1 MKHKAEDI
9 SVENRL
15 KFLEENRRFIQNSLE
30 SALRLGDFQEK
41 ITTNSTAEQ
50 VFEETEKR
58 INSLIQ
64 FEARAFCLVDP
75 DDSDLVMTFCEP
87 ESLQL
92 FLKDEIEFM
101 IEKRFIAWAIRER
114 RGVTILSKNQ
124 KRQFILHVISTD
136 SKIRGMFIGLFPEP
150 IPRVPDASL
159 QILSIIFRNVA
170 NTLESIEYYD
180 LIRNQKQLLQIEVEQ
195 KTREMLSYER
205 QLQQAQKS
213 EAIATLA
220 GGIAHEFN
228 NALSAV
234 VGFFELL
241 KLDFSENEKGL
252 NDIEYI
258 HPSIQRMINLTDQ
271 LLAYARGGKYH
282 LQKIAMND
290 FVQNTLPTIQH
301 ALNPSICIET
311 DLLADTWIIEADL
324 IQMQMVLAAI
334 LTNASEAIDG
344 EGHISI
350 STRNVVVDDHSSKEF
365 ADLSSNRSV
374 ALVIEDNGRGMDETT
389 RRRLFDPFY
398 TTKVH
403 GRGLGMAAVYG
414 IIKNHDGWIKVDS
427 EFGKGTRVSI
437 YLPAGDDASM
447 PEKKNGGCVD
457 SGTETIL
464 LVEDEDVVVDIS
476 KEILSRLGYE
486 TLVAKTGQ
494 EAVDMSNSDEQN
506 FDLVL
511 LDMKLPDSDGKNIYS
526 AIKDARPNVK
536 VILFSGFSIDGPVQ
550 EILDSGA
557 DGFVQKPFS
566 VSTLSV
572 KLREALG

>member
-1 MKHKAEDI
+1 MEEDI

-15 KFLEENRRFIQNSLE
+15 EILEENRRFIQNSLE
-30 SALRLGDFQEK
+30 IALRLGDFQEK
-41 ITTNSTAEQ
+41 ITTNCTAQQ

-58 INSLIQ
+58 INGLIP

-75 DDSDLVMTFCEP
+75 EDSDLIMNFCDP
-87 ESLQL
+87 DRLSA
-92 FLKDEIEFM
+92 FLKDEIDFM
-101 IEKRFIAWAIRER
+101 IEKRFIAWAMRER

-124 KRQFILHVISTD
+124 KRKFLLHVISTA

-150 IPRVPDASL
+150 TPRVPDASL

-180 LIRNQKQLLQIEVEQ
+180 FIRNQKQLLQIEVEQ
-195 KTREMLSYER
+195 KTKELLRFER

-241 KLDFSENEKGL
+241 KLDFCENKKVLE
-252 NDIEYI
+252 DIDYI
-258 HPSIQRMINLTDQ
+258 QPSIQRMINLTDQ

-282 LQKIAMND
+282 PQKIAIND
-290 FVQNTLPTIQH
+290 FILSTLPTIQH
-301 ALNPSICIET
+301 ALNPSISIET
-311 DLLADTWIIEADL
+311 DLSGDTWVIDADL
-324 IQMQMVLAAI
+324 IQMQMVVAAI

-344 EGHISI
+344 DGLIKI
-350 STRNVVVDDHSSKEF
+350 STRNIVVDEHEVKDGS
-365 ADLSSNRSV
+365 DLICGRSV
-374 ALVIEDNGRGMDETT
+374 LLEIEDNGKGMEETT
-389 RRRLFDPFY
+389 RQKLFDPFY

-414 IIKNHDGWIKVDS
+414 IIKNHDGCIKIDS
-427 EFGKGTRVSI
+427 ESGKGTRVSI
-437 YLPAGDDASM
+437 YLPAGDEAPS
-447 PEKKNGGCVD
+447 PEEKTGTPVD
-457 SGTETIL
+457 TGTETVL

-486 TLVAKTGQ
+486 TLVAKNGQ
-494 EAVDMSNSDEQN
+494 EAIDISNSAELN
-506 FDLVL
+506 FEIVL
-511 LDMKLPDSDGKNIYS
+511 LDMKLPDSDGKIIFS
-526 AIKDARPNVK
+526 AIKKARPNVK

-550 EILDSGA
+550 DILDAGA

-566 VSTLSV
+566 VSTLSS
-572 KLREALG
+572 KLREVLS